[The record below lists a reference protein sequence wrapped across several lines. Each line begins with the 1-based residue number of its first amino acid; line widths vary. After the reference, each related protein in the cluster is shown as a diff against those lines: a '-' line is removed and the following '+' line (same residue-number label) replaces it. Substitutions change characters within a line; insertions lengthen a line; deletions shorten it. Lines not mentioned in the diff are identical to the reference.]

1 MSQTCQTGD
10 AYMQPFVQIIPSN
23 LSLACGLRIL
33 RAEDYQS
40 SLTTEELISAAK
52 QDAEK
57 ILADAQE
64 VYEQQKQ
71 LGWQAGMD
79 EARTL
84 QATLIHETQLQ
95 CQQFYRHVEQQ
106 MSEVVLLAVRKILN
120 DYDQVDMTLQV
131 VREAL
136 ALVSNQKQVVVRVN
150 PDQAGTIREQ
160 IAKVHKD
167 FPEISYLEVT
177 ADARLDQGGCILET
191 EVGIIDAS
199 IDGQIEALSRAI
211 STTLG
216 QMKVTE

>member
-1 MSQTCQTGD
+1 
-10 AYMQPFVQIIPSN
+10 
-23 LSLACGLRIL
+23 
-33 RAEDYQS
+33 
-40 SLTTEELISAAK
+40 
-52 QDAEK
+52 
-57 ILADAQE
+57 
-64 VYEQQKQ
+64 
-71 LGWQAGMD
+71 
-79 EARTL
+79 
-84 QATLIHETQLQ
+84 
-95 CQQFYRHVEQQ
+95 
-106 MSEVVLLAVRKILN
+106 
-120 DYDQVDMTLQV
+120 MTLQV

-150 PDQAGTIREQ
+150 PDQAGAIREQ

>member
-1 MSQTCQTGD
+1 
-10 AYMQPFVQIIPSN
+10 
-23 LSLACGLRIL
+23 
-33 RAEDYQS
+33 
-40 SLTTEELISAAK
+40 
-52 QDAEK
+52 
-57 ILADAQE
+57 LADAQE

-71 LGWQAGMD
+71 LGWQAGMN

-216 QMKVTE
+216 QMKVTEEE